1 MQALMILVILV
12 LTVWLQGVVQ
22 FIFRPDLALIL
33 TVILSVKL
41 KKEKAL
47 SWAFLS
53 GWLTD
58 ALFSFG
64 FVNTPLKTISAMLA
78 IFMKKFLMWPEL
90 SLVSF
95 LVMILTPLS
104 KLGERLLLRVFYSQN
119 VPLWPILGTTVI
131 NLILT
136 PFIFYLLDHLIKS
149 ENE

>member
-1 MQALMILVILV
+1 MQALMILVIMV

-22 FIFRPDLALIL
+22 FIFRPDLVLIL

-47 SWAFLS
+47 SSAFLS

-64 FVNTPLKTISAMLA
+64 FVNTSLKTLTAMLA
-78 IFMKKFLMWPEL
+78 IFLKKFLMWPDL
-90 SLVSF
+90 SLISF

-104 KLGERLLLRVFYSQN
+104 KLGEMLLLRVFYSQN

>member
-1 MQALMILVILV
+1 MQALIILVILL
-12 LTVWLQGVVQ
+12 LTVWLQGMVQ
-22 FIFRPDLALIL
+22 FIFRPDLVLIL

-47 SWAFLS
+47 SWSFLS

-58 ALFSFG
+58 ALYSFG
-64 FVNTPLKTISAMLA
+64 LINTPLKTLTAMLA
-78 IFMKKFLMWPEL
+78 IFLKRFLMWPEL
-90 SLVSF
+90 SLIGF
-95 LVMILTPLS
+95 LVVVLTPLS
-104 KLGERLLLRVFYSQN
+104 KLGEMLLLKLFYSQS

-136 PFIFYLLDHLIKS
+136 PFIFYLLDRLIKS

>member
-1 MQALMILVILV
+1 MQALIILVILL
-12 LTVWLQGVVQ
+12 LTVWLQGMVQ
-22 FIFRPDLALIL
+22 FIFRPDLVLIL

-47 SWAFLS
+47 SWSFLS

-58 ALFSFG
+58 ALYSFG
-64 FVNTPLKTISAMLA
+64 FINTPLKTLTAMLA
-78 IFMKKFLMWPEL
+78 IFLKRFLMWPEL
-90 SLVSF
+90 SLIGF
-95 LVMILTPLS
+95 LVVVLTPLS
-104 KLGERLLLRVFYSQN
+104 KLGEMLLLKLFYSQS

-136 PFIFYLLDHLIKS
+136 PFIFYLLDRLIKS

>member
-1 MQALMILVILV
+1 MQALMILVILL
-12 LTVWLQGVVQ
+12 LTGWLQGVGQ
-22 FIFRPDLALIL
+22 FIFRPDLVLIL

-41 KKEKAL
+41 NKEKAL

-58 ALFSFG
+58 ALYSFG
-64 FVNTPLKTISAMLA
+64 FINTPLKTLTAMLA
-78 IFMKKFLMWPEL
+78 IFLKKFLMWPEI
-90 SLVSF
+90 SLISF
-95 LVMILTPLS
+95 LVVILTPLS
-104 KLGERLLLRVFYSQN
+104 KLGEALLLKLFYSQS
-119 VPLWPILGTTVI
+119 VPLWPIAGTTVI